1 MIQRGVAQRFILPVW
16 PWWDGFYERMVR
28 SVKSTLKKVLGKAIV
43 TFEELQTILC
53 EIEEVLNSRPLVY
66 VSEDDLH
73 ESLTPFHLMYGRH
86 ISKKKRHTYTSDEIP
101 EVGFSDC
108 KNCN

>member
-1 MIQRGVAQRFILPVW
+1 
-16 PWWDGFYERMVR
+16 MVR
-28 SVKSTLKKVLGKAIV
+28 SVKSTLKGVGKAIV

-86 ISKKKRHTYTSDEIP
+86 ISKKKRHTSDEIP
-101 EVGFSDC
+101 LVGFRKEVTSLVLVIA
-108 KNCN
+108 KNERNI